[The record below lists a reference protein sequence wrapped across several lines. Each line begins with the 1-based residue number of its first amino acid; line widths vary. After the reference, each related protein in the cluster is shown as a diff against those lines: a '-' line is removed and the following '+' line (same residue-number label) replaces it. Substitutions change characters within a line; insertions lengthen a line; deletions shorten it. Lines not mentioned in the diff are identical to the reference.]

1 MKKMDKVLRTAAR
14 YLDYGSCIC
23 LFVMMAFVTVYVI
36 IRAVFGYAIF
46 GTYEVVQ
53 LCSLLVVTLALMRNE
68 YDSGNITIDFLDNF
82 VGDKGK
88 KALMIFSLLVSGL
101 ISAICTYRMFT
112 FMLSKIED
120 ASVTSNLAIPIYIFL
135 LIMFISM
142 VLLTICIFFKLIAQI
157 VGYQLGSD
165 MADGTAEDTVKT

>member
-1 MKKMDKVLRTAAR
+1 
-14 YLDYGSCIC
+14 
-23 LFVMMAFVTVYVI
+23 
-36 IRAVFGYAIF
+36 
-46 GTYEVVQ
+46 
-53 LCSLLVVTLALMRNE
+53 
-68 YDSGNITIDFLDNF
+68 
-82 VGDKGK
+82 
-88 KALMIFSLLVSGL
+88 
-101 ISAICTYRMFT
+101 
-112 FMLSKIED
+112 MLSKIED